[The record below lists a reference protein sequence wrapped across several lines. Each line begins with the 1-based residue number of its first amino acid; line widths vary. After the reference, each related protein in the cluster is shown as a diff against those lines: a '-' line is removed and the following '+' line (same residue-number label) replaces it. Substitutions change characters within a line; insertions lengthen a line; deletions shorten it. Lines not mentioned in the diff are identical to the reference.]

1 MSKDKKNI
9 EFWKDTDTWREE
21 PDFWRK
27 GIMKKLPVLL
37 SLFFV
42 MITGVL
48 LTIFF
53 KQLLPIIPHD
63 LIIVLIMSGI
73 FFLKLKNPFLEKF
86 QQKRSLSSQI

>member
-53 KQLLPIIPHD
+53 K
-63 LIIVLIMSGI
+63 
-73 FFLKLKNPFLEKF
+73 
-86 QQKRSLSSQI
+86 